1 LKLQTASFLDKAREL
16 LERADAMLNIGL
28 NEDAGRTAYL
38 AGFHAA
44 QALIFETTGRL
55 FKKHAS
61 VQREFARLVKED
73 LRFDVGL
80 RAFLPRAYNLK
91 AVADYETGPR
101 SRLSAVSS
109 CAPSLPGAG
118 SKGWRAIRNI
128 RRRRLYANRSC
139 ARPGSRRRLSHDF
152 VRGEGAA

>member
-101 SRLSAVSS
+101 SRLSAESAKTAIQTARRFVESVTLLIHPNGHS
-109 CAPSLPGAG
+109 PPVPVNQ
-118 SKGWRAIRNI
+118 SK
-128 RRRRLYANRSC
+128 
-139 ARPGSRRRLSHDF
+139 P
-152 VRGEGAA
+152 